1 MATSDSAK
9 PSFGSEPRDSPVVS
23 AAINNRSWC
32 YFIPTLHWAV
42 VPYIRLLTGGLR
54 KDTLS
59 HIMQNG
65 VLLFPWEEAVFVL
78 STYPAN
84 ERGITNSPL
93 HTATC
98 YVVTMQPHQEY
109 QRMQTFY
116 HTQVF
121 RIR

>member
-42 VPYIRLLTGGLR
+42 VPYIRLLIGGLG

-59 HIMQNG
+59 HVMQK
-65 VLLFPWEEAVFVL
+65 W
-78 STYPAN
+78 STSFSMG
-84 ERGITNSPL
+84 RGCFCAFNVS
-93 HTATC
+93 C
-98 YVVTMQPHQEY
+98 E
-109 QRMQTFY
+109 
-116 HTQVF
+116 
-121 RIR
+121 